1 MAFMEKP
8 FIIYR
13 SSAGSGKTYT
23 LAVEYLKLALRSSQA
38 YRSILAVTFT
48 NKATREMK
56 SRIIEFL
63 YALSRD
69 TNPSLQQ
76 QLSPVLG
83 LDGPALQ
90 QRAGEVLA
98 YLLHG
103 YSYFS
108 VMTIDAFFQKVIR
121 AFARE
126 LGLQAGFA
134 LELDQNKVLDEV
146 VDALLAELSD
156 DSQQLLQEWLTRFA
170 EEKVEAGK
178 VWDFRRDVKQLARE
192 LFKEDYKIR
201 QEARLSDQQA
211 GEDGRV
217 RYQQILSE
225 LKAMVARFENA
236 LQGYGQQGL
245 ALMQQHGLD
254 IGDFAYGKS
263 GVANYFV
270 RMAEKSDFDP
280 KKRSRDAADDP
291 EKWSTKKSPNKDKIA
306 QAVETGLQDALQK
319 AIAHYDREFINYQ
332 SAQQLLR
339 FIYAYGIL
347 QDISQKLDAYKR
359 ENDVM
364 LISDAA
370 LFLRSIIGKDDTP
383 FIYEKIGSSFQH
395 YLIDE
400 FQDTSGL
407 QWNNFR
413 PLVENSLDNGQR
425 NLVVGDVKQSIYR
438 WRGGDW
444 QLLLEKIEQD
454 IAPWNTEVRQ
464 LDQNYRSLASIID
477 YNNDL
482 FTQLPRLVQEEI
494 SDRLQE
500 HPSEAE
506 RQLLLSRSSIIEQA
520 YADARQIMP
529 AQRRENSQW
538 SGYVQVNLLS
548 REETA
553 DDEDE
558 KLDWKDQVK
567 MRIPTLVEEL
577 QDRGYRL
584 RDIAFLVRDKKAGK
598 EIVDSLMQY
607 KQSGKAKSEYGYEV
621 ISSESLF
628 LNASLTVGLLVDIL
642 RFLDN
647 PEDALAKGSIA
658 YKYLKLQGKAIASDQ
673 LHHIFM
679 TAGMP
684 PEPEGNAA
692 FFKLMPKGFD
702 ELFLFLN
709 KLPLYEL
716 VENLVRMFRLN
727 EGEELAYLQSFQ
739 DAVLLYSSQE
749 SGELHTFLKWWS
761 EKGQQTSVQVSEDV
775 DAMRIL
781 TIHKSKGLQFKV
793 VLIPFCDWDLDHRP
807 GQDNIIWTEA
817 SREPFASFGLMP
829 MRYSSRLA
837 QTVFSVDY
845 YEEMIRAYIDNIN
858 LLYVAFTRAEE
869 CLYAFAAPRLNK
881 GGKARMTSIAN
892 ALYTL
897 CAAEEGSPIL
907 EGKWDAAAN
916 TFTVGEAPV
925 VSKKAVDKDTSTT
938 TERYLSER
946 WRDRISV
953 RPLVKGFFTMDS
965 QGNMHINEALMRRDV
980 LAVLSE
986 AGALQQAME
995 KIFFE
1000 RGLSRDD
1007 QQRLFQQLADALTLE
1022 PLKSWFSA
1030 QNNARTGQVL
1040 ISRQGSQFRPDRIL
1054 IEGQKAT
1061 LIQFHENEKHK
1072 RGIAQLQGAGSVLV
1086 SMGYSVEAYLFD
1098 TSRMLVKPLGAIAA
1112 EE

>member
-1 MAFMEKP
+1 MEKP

-23 LAVEYLKLALRSSQA
+23 LALEYLKLALRSKQA

-56 SRIIEFL
+56 SRIIQFL
-63 YALSRD
+63 YELSRAA
-69 TNPSLQQ
+69 NPALQQ

-90 QRAGEVLA
+90 QRAGEVLS

-201 QEARLSDQQA
+201 QEARLSDKQT

-236 LQGYGQQGL
+236 MQSYGQEGL
-245 ALMQQHGLD
+245 AHMQKHSLE

-263 GVANYFV
+263 GVANFFV
-270 RMAEKSDFDP
+270 RMVEKSDFDP

-291 EKWSTKKSPNKDKIA
+291 EKWSTKKSPKKDTIA
-306 QAVETGLQDALQK
+306 QAVESGLQAALQK
-319 AIAHYDREFINYQ
+319 AIAHYDREFTHYQ

-339 FIYAYGIL
+339 FIYAFGIL

-370 LFLRSIIGKDDTP
+370 LFLRNIIGKDDTP
-383 FIYEKIGSSFQH
+383 FIYEKIGSNFQH

-482 FTQLPRLVQEEI
+482 FTQLPRLVHTEI
-494 SDRLQE
+494 SERLSE

-506 RQLLLSRSSIIEQA
+506 RQLLLSRSSIIEHA
-520 YADARQIMP
+520 YADARQKMP
-529 AQRRENSQW
+529 QKRRENSQW

-548 REETA
+548 REEFS
-553 DDEDE
+553 DDEEE
-558 KLDWKDQVK
+558 KLGWKEQVK
-567 MRIPTLVEEL
+567 MRIPHLVEEL

-607 KQSGKAKSEYGYEV
+607 KQSGKSKSGYGYEV

-628 LNASLTVGLLVDIL
+628 LSASLTVSLLVDIL

-658 YKYLKLQGKAIASDQ
+658 YKYLKMKGKAVSSDQ
-673 LHHIFM
+673 LHLILM
-679 TAGMP
+679 TAGLP
-684 PEPEGNAA
+684 PEPEGNTA
-692 FFKLMPKGFD
+692 FFKLMPEGFD

-749 SGELHTFLKWWS
+749 SGDLHTFLKWWS
-761 EKGQQTSVQVSEDV
+761 EKGQETSVQVSEDV

-869 CLYAFAAPRLNK
+869 CLYAFAAPRISK

-892 ALYTL
+892 ALYNL
-897 CAAEEGSPIL
+897 CATEEGTPLL
-907 EGKWDAAAN
+907 EGKWDAEAN
-916 TFTVGEAPV
+916 MFSVGEAPV
-925 VSKKAVDKDTSTT
+925 ISKKAVDKDTSMT

-953 RPLVKGFFTMDS
+953 RPLVKGFFTMDN

-980 LAVLSE
+980 LAVLSD
-986 AGALQQAME
+986 AGALKQAME
-995 KIFFE
+995 KIYFE

-1007 QQRLFQQLADALTLE
+1007 QRRLFQQLADALMQE

-1040 ISRQGSQFRPDRIL
+1040 ISLQGSQFRPDRML

-1061 LIQFHENEKHK
+1061 LIQFHDHEKHK
-1072 RGIAQLQGAGSVLV
+1072 RGIAQLQGAGSVLG

-1098 TSRMLVKPLGAIAA
+1098 TSRMLAKPLGAIAA